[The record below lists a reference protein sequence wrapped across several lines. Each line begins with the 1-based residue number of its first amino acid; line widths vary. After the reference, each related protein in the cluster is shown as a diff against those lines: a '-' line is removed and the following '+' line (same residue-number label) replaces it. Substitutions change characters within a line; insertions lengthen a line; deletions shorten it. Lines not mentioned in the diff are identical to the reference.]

1 MYIPCNLKFMKKRP
15 EAVARS
21 WWISQK
27 IYFITFKSYISQ
39 QYFLVKTF
47 FLNQSMTSQWPPKI
61 VPIHTGHPVCK
72 CTKHEEDCA
81 DFCVLLRKSELY
93 FFQLIFSTQNSNST
107 TEILYYYRQGHQRET
122 RSVSPV
128 VYYFGDLLPI
138 GLWLIH
144 LLRFRWPGFGFR
156 THDGSLV
163 KSWSVASKS

>member
-61 VPIHTGHPVCK
+61 VPIHTCHPVFLRHWWFVK
-72 CTKHEEDCA
+72 NLGKDYIPNNMHTTVSTFWSWVLERSIEREKKSSA
-81 DFCVLLRKSELY
+81 DIKILLD
-93 FFQLIFSTQNSNST
+93 FAIFS
-107 TEILYYYRQGHQRET
+107 ILSYQC
-122 RSVSPV
+122 
-128 VYYFGDLLPI
+128 DIIL
-138 GLWLIH
+138 
-144 LLRFRWPGFGFR
+144 
-156 THDGSLV
+156 
-163 KSWSVASKS
+163 